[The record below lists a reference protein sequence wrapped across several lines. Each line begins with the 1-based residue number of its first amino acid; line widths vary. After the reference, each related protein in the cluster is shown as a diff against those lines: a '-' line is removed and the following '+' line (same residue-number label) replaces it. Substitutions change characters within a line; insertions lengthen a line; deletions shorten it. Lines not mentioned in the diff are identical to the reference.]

1 MFTRTT
7 RWWAFCL
14 LCLSLTPL
22 WAQRG
27 AELPGKKPSGEVR
40 LPNGWRIHPAGEQ
53 LEIDVGALGLALS
66 PDGTR
71 LAVLHCGVPKHSV
84 MLIDTIGRRIL
95 HQQAI
100 AKGWVGICWST
111 DGRRVYVSGGSD
123 DVVRVF
129 RVGVA
134 RLLEDGTIP
143 VKPEGETATQFVAQ
157 VAASPDSQ
165 RLYAVLMKGNGVA
178 VIDLAERRLQRKLP
192 VDGSPY
198 GVAVSPDS
206 ALLAVSRWGLAS
218 VELFDTSTWQSVACI
233 PTGTHPNEMTF
244 SPDGKRLFVA
254 CANNNTVTVI
264 DVAQRKAVEQIN
276 VALSPKAPA
285 GSTPNSLALSP
296 DGKRLYVANADNYT
310 VAVVDVSSDESRVLG
325 FIPAG
330 WYPAGVRVAP
340 DNSAIYVLNSKGITP
355 KANPQREYI
364 GSILRGT
371 VQFVPVPTPQTL
383 RQYTRRVR
391 ELLPYR
397 DSLLTHAPSR
407 LPKVIP
413 AKVGDP
419 SPIKYVIYIIKE
431 NRTYDQVFG
440 DMQGGNGEPNLCL
453 FGEEVTPNHHALAR
467 EFVLLDNFYV
477 DAEVSADGHNWSTA
491 AYATDYVEK
500 IWPYGYGGHG
510 HGYDY
515 EGTNPITYPDAG
527 FIWDACKRA
536 GVSYRSYAEFVR
548 QEPDGSLK
556 ANVPSLEGHFS
567 PIFAPFNLEVPD
579 MKRVEQFL
587 TEFREYEKNGDLPRF
602 IIMRLPNDHTYG
614 TRPGK
619 PTPRAMV
626 AENDLALG
634 TLVDA
639 LSHSRFWKEMAIFVL
654 EDDAQ
659 NGPDH
664 VDAHRSLALVI
675 SPYVKRRSVD
685 STLYTTCGMLRT
697 MELILGLEPLSQ
709 YDAAATPM
717 YRCFTDKPD
726 FTPYTCR
733 PARWD
738 LNEKNPANAWE
749 WRESLAMD
757 LSQEDRVDDLLFN
770 EIIWRSVK
778 GADNPMPAPV
788 RSIFSQPT
796 VEGLDST
803 QGNGSS
809 PPK

>member
-1 MFTRTT
+1 MNRFFRLWT
-7 RWWAFCL
+7 L
-14 LCLSLTPL
+14 GLSLVIVAPL
-22 WAQRG
+22 LAAPKG
-27 AELPGKKPSGEVR
+27 ELPGKKPSGEVL

-53 LEIDVGALGLALS
+53 VEIDVGALGVAQS
-66 PDGTR
+66 PNGTR

-84 MLIDTIGRRIL
+84 MLIDAPNRRIL
-95 HQQAI
+95 HQQPI
-100 AKGWVGICWST
+100 AKGWVGICWSN

-129 RVGVA
+129 RAGVA
-134 RLLEDGTIP
+134 RLIEEGNVS

-157 VAASPDSQ
+157 VAVSPDDKL
-165 RLYAVLMKGNGVA
+165 LYAALMKGNGVA
-178 VIDLAERRLQRKLP
+178 VVDLHERKLLRKLS
-192 VDGSPY
+192 VQGSPY
-198 GVAVSPDS
+198 GVAVSPDGG
-206 ALLAVSRWGLAS
+206 LLAASRWGLAS
-218 VELFDTSTWQSVACI
+218 VELFDTNTWQSVAQI

-264 DVAQRKAVEQIN
+264 DVAQRRAIEQIN
-276 VALSPKAPA
+276 VALSPRAPA

-296 DGKRLYVANADNYT
+296 DGKRLYVANADNYS
-310 VAVVDVSSDESRVLG
+310 VAVVDVSGEESRVLG

-340 DNSAIYVLNSKGITP
+340 DNSMVYVLNSKGVTP

-371 VQFVPVPTPQTL
+371 LQFVPVPDAQTL
-383 RQYTRRVR
+383 RRYTQRVR
-391 ELLPYR
+391 ELMPYK
-397 DSLLTHAPSR
+397 DSLLTRAPSK

-413 AKVGDP
+413 AKIGDP

-440 DMQGGNGEPNLCL
+440 DMPEGNGDPNLCL

-536 GVSYRSYAEFVR
+536 GVSYRSYAEFIT
-548 QEPDGSLK
+548 QQADGTLK
-556 ANVPSLEGHFS
+556 ATMPSLEGHFS
-567 PIFAPFNLEVPD
+567 PIFSPYNLDIPD
-579 MKRVEQFL
+579 MQRVEQFL

-634 TLVDA
+634 TLVEA
-639 LSHSRFWKEMAIFVL
+639 LTHSRYWKEMAIFVV

-664 VDAHRSLALVI
+664 VDAHRSVALVI

-685 STLYTTCGMLRT
+685 STLYTTCSMLRT

-717 YRCFTDKPD
+717 YRCFTDKPN

-733 PARWD
+733 PARWNV
-738 LNEKNPANAWE
+738 NEKNPASAWG

-757 LSQEDRVDDLLFN
+757 LSQEDRVDDLLFS

-788 RSIFSQPT
+788 RSIFSQPA
-796 VEGLDST
+796 VSIE
-803 QGNGSS
+803 
-809 PPK
+809 

>member
-1 MFTRTT
+1 MFIKTA

-14 LCLSLTPL
+14 ICLLIVPL
-22 WAQRG
+22 WAKPEV
-27 AELPGKKPSGEVR
+27 ELPGKKPSGEVL
-40 LPNGWRIHPAGEQ
+40 LPNGWRIQPAGEQ
-53 LEIDVGALGLALS
+53 VEIDVGALGLALS
-66 PDGTR
+66 PNGAR

-84 MLIDTIGRRIL
+84 MLIDASGRRIL
-95 HQQAI
+95 HQQPI

-129 RVGVA
+129 RAGVA
-134 RLLEDGTIP
+134 RLIEDGDIS
-143 VKPEGETATQFVAQ
+143 VKPEGESATQFVAQ
-157 VAASPDSQ
+157 VVVSPDGKT
-165 RLYAVLMKGNGVA
+165 LYAALMKGNGVA
-178 VIDLAERRLQRKLP
+178 VIDLNERKLQRKLP

-198 GVAVSPDS
+198 GVAVSPDG
-206 ALLAVSRWGLAS
+206 ALLAVSRWGMAS
-218 VELFDTSTWQSVACI
+218 VELFDTKEWQSVARI
-233 PTGTHPNEMTF
+233 STGTHPNEMTF
-244 SPDGKRLFVA
+244 SPDGRRLFVA
-254 CANNNTVTVI
+254 CANNNTVTVV
-264 DVAQRKAVEQIN
+264 DVAQRRAVEQIN
-276 VALSPKAPA
+276 VAPSPKAPA

-296 DGKRLYVANADNYT
+296 DGERLYVANADNYA
-310 VAVVDVSSDESRVLG
+310 VAVVDVSGEQSRVLG

-340 DNSAIYVLNSKGITP
+340 DNSTLYVLNSKGATP

-364 GSILRGT
+364 ARILRST
-371 VQFVPVPTPQTL
+371 VQFVPTPDTQTL
-383 RQYTRRVR
+383 RRYTQRVR
-391 ELLPYR
+391 ELMPYR
-397 DSLLTHAPSR
+397 DNLLTRAPSR

-419 SPIKYVIYIIKE
+419 SPIKYVVYIIKE

-440 DMQGGNGEPNLCL
+440 DMKEGNGDPNLCI
-453 FGEEVTPNHHALAR
+453 FGEDITPNHHALAR
-467 EFVLLDNFYV
+467 EFVLLDNFYA

-510 HGYDY
+510 HDYDY

-536 GVSYRSYAEFVR
+536 GVSYRSYAEFVLR
-548 QEPDGSLK
+548 ASDGTLK
-556 ANVPSLEGHFS
+556 ATVPSLEGHFS
-567 PIFAPFNLEVPD
+567 PIFEPYNLDVPD

-634 TLVDA
+634 TLVEA
-639 LSHSRFWKEMAIFVL
+639 LSRSRFWKEMAIFVL

-664 VDAHRSLALVI
+664 VDAHRSIALVI

-685 STLYTTCGMLRT
+685 STLYTTCSVLRT

-738 LNEKNPANAWE
+738 INEKNPANAWG

-757 LSQEDRVDDLLFN
+757 LSQEDRIDDLLFS

-778 GADNPMPAPV
+778 GADSPMPAPV
-788 RSIFSQPT
+788 RSIFSQSAIGR
-796 VEGLDST
+796 E
-803 QGNGSS
+803 
-809 PPK
+809 

>member
-1 MFTRTT
+1 MNRFFRLWTLG
-7 RWWAFCL
+7 L
-14 LCLSLTPL
+14 LLVIVAPL
-22 WAQRG
+22 LAAPKG
-27 AELPGKKPSGEVR
+27 ELPGKKPSGEVL

-53 LEIDVGALGLALS
+53 VEIDVGALGVAQS
-66 PDGTR
+66 PNGTR

-84 MLIDTIGRRIL
+84 MLIDAPNRRIL
-95 HQQAI
+95 HQQPI
-100 AKGWVGICWST
+100 AKGWVGICWSN

-129 RVGVA
+129 RAGVA
-134 RLLEDGTIP
+134 RLIEEGNVS

-157 VAASPDSQ
+157 VAVSPDDKL
-165 RLYAVLMKGNGVA
+165 LYAALMKGNGVA
-178 VIDLAERRLQRKLP
+178 VVDLHERKLLRKLS
-192 VDGSPY
+192 VQGSPY
-198 GVAVSPDS
+198 GVAVSPDGG
-206 ALLAVSRWGLAS
+206 LLAASRWGLAS
-218 VELFDTSTWQSVACI
+218 VELFDTDTWQSVTQI

-264 DVAQRKAVEQIN
+264 DVAQRRAIEQIN
-276 VALSPKAPA
+276 VALSPRAPA

-296 DGKRLYVANADNYT
+296 DGKRLYVANADNYS
-310 VAVVDVSSDESRVLG
+310 VAVVDVSGEESRVLG

-340 DNSAIYVLNSKGITP
+340 DNSMVYMLNSKGVTP

-371 VQFVPVPTPQTL
+371 LQFVPVPDAQTL
-383 RQYTRRVR
+383 RRYTQRVR
-391 ELLPYR
+391 ELMPYK
-397 DSLLTHAPSR
+397 DSLLTRAPSK

-413 AKVGDP
+413 AKIGDP

-440 DMQGGNGEPNLCL
+440 DMPEGNGDPNLCL

-536 GVSYRSYAEFVR
+536 GVSYRSYAEFIT
-548 QEPDGSLK
+548 QQADGTLK
-556 ANVPSLEGHFS
+556 ATMPSLEGHFS
-567 PIFAPFNLEVPD
+567 PIFSPYNLDIPD
-579 MKRVEQFL
+579 MQRVEQFL

-634 TLVDA
+634 TLVEA
-639 LSHSRFWKEMAIFVL
+639 LTHSRYWKEMAIFVV

-664 VDAHRSLALVI
+664 VDAHRSVALVI

-685 STLYTTCGMLRT
+685 STLYTTCSMLRT

-717 YRCFTDKPD
+717 YRCFTDKPN

-733 PARWD
+733 PARWNV
-738 LNEKNPANAWE
+738 NEKNPASAWG

-757 LSQEDRVDDLLFN
+757 LSQEDRVDDLLFS

-788 RSIFSQPT
+788 RSIFSQPA
-796 VEGLDST
+796 VSIE
-803 QGNGSS
+803 
-809 PPK
+809 

>member
-1 MFTRTT
+1 MNRCF
-7 RWWAFCL
+7 RWWTLGL
-14 LCLSLTPL
+14 LLVLIAPL
-22 WAQRG
+22 WAAPKG
-27 AELPGKKPSGEVR
+27 ELPGKKPSGEVL
-40 LPNGWRIHPAGEQ
+40 LPNGWRIHPVGEP
-53 LEIDVGALGLALS
+53 LEIGVGALGMALS
-66 PDGTR
+66 PNGTR

-84 MLIDTIGRRIL
+84 MLIDAPNRRIL
-95 HQQAI
+95 HQLPI
-100 AKGWVGICWST
+100 AKGWVGICWSN

-123 DVVRVF
+123 DVVRAF

-134 RLLEDGTIP
+134 RLIEDGSVS
-143 VKPEGETATQFVAQ
+143 VKLEGETATQFVAQ
-157 VAASPDSQ
+157 VAVSPDDKL
-165 RLYAVLMKGNGVA
+165 LYAALMKGNGVA
-178 VIDLAERRLQRKLP
+178 VLDIQERRLLRKLS
-192 VDGSPY
+192 VQGSPY
-198 GVAVSPDS
+198 GVAISPDGG
-206 ALLAVSRWGLAS
+206 LLAVSRWGMAS
-218 VELFDTSTWQSVACI
+218 VELFDTSTWQSVAQI

-264 DVAQRKAVEQIN
+264 DVAARKAAEQIN
-276 VALSPKAPA
+276 VALTPRAPA

-296 DGKRLYVANADNYT
+296 DGERLYVANADNYC
-310 VAVVDVSSDESRVLG
+310 VAVVDVSGEESRVLG

-340 DNSAIYVLNSKGITP
+340 DNSTVYVLNSKGITP

-371 VQFVPVPTPQTL
+371 VQFIPVPDEQTL
-383 RQYTRRVR
+383 RRYTQRVR
-391 ELLPYR
+391 ELMPYK
-397 DSLLTHAPSR
+397 DSLLTRAPSK

-413 AKVGDP
+413 AKIGAP

-440 DMQGGNGEPNLCL
+440 DIPEGNGDPNLCI
-453 FGEEVTPNHHALAR
+453 FGEEITPNHHALAR

-515 EGTNPITYPDAG
+515 EGTNPISYPDAG

-536 GVSYRSYAEFVR
+536 GVSYRSYAEFVT
-548 QEPDGSLK
+548 QNADGTLK
-556 ANVPSLEGHFS
+556 ATMPSLEGHFS
-567 PIFAPFNLEVPD
+567 PIFSPYNLDIPD
-579 MKRVEQFL
+579 MQRVAQFL

-634 TLVDA
+634 TLVEA
-639 LSHSRFWKEMAIFVL
+639 LSNSRYWKEMAIFVL

-664 VDAHRSLALVI
+664 VDAHRSVALVI

-685 STLYTTCGMLRT
+685 STLYTTCSMLRT

-709 YDAAATPM
+709 YDAAAMPM

-726 FTPYTCR
+726 FTPYKCR
-733 PARWD
+733 PARWN
-738 LNEKNPANAWE
+738 LNEKNPANAWG

-757 LSQEDRVDDLLFN
+757 LSREDRVDDLLFS

-778 GADNPMPAPV
+778 GADSPMPAPV
-788 RSIFSQPT
+788 RSIFNQLAASM
-796 VEGLDST
+796 
-803 QGNGSS
+803 
-809 PPK
+809 K

>member
-1 MFTRTT
+1 MHRCCRLWMFG
-7 RWWAFCL
+7 L
-14 LCLSLTPL
+14 LLVAVAPL
-22 WAQRG
+22 VAQPKG
-27 AELPGKKPSGEVR
+27 ELPGKKPSGEVL
-40 LPNGWRIHPAGEQ
+40 LPNGWRIYPVGEQ
-53 LEIDVGALGLALS
+53 LEIDVGALGMALS
-66 PDGTR
+66 PDGMR

-84 MLIDTIGRRIL
+84 MLIDAPNRRIL
-95 HQQAI
+95 HQQPI
-100 AKGWVGICWST
+100 AKGWIGICWSN

-134 RLLEDGTIP
+134 RLIEDSDIS
-143 VKPEGETATQFVAQ
+143 VKLAGETATRFVAQ
-157 VAASPDSQ
+157 VAVSPDDKL
-165 RLYAVLMKGNGVA
+165 LYAALMKGNGVA
-178 VIDLAERRLQRKLP
+178 VIDLQKRQLLRTLSVQ
-192 VDGSPY
+192 GSPY
-198 GVAVSPDS
+198 GVAVSPDGG
-206 ALLAVSRWGLAS
+206 LLAVSRWGMSS
-218 VELFDTSTWQSVACI
+218 VELFDTSSWQSVAQI

-276 VALSPKAPA
+276 VALSPRAPA

-296 DGKRLYVANADNYT
+296 DAKRLYVANADNYS
-310 VAVVDVSSDESRVLG
+310 VAVVDVSGEESKVLG

-340 DNSAIYVLNSKGITP
+340 DNGTIYVLNSKGVTP

-371 VQFVPVPTPQTL
+371 VQFVPVPDTQTL

-391 ELLPYR
+391 DLMPYK
-397 DSLLTHAPSR
+397 DSLLTRAPSK

-419 SPIKYVIYIIKE
+419 SPIKYVVYIIKE
-431 NRTYDQVFG
+431 NRTYDQVLG
-440 DMQGGNGEPNLCL
+440 DMPEGNGDPNLCI

-515 EGTNPITYPDAG
+515 EGTNPLTYPDAG

-536 GVSYRSYAEFVR
+536 GVSYRSYAEFVT
-548 QEPDGSLK
+548 QDADGSLK
-556 ANVPSLEGHFS
+556 ATMPSLEGHFS
-567 PIFAPFNLEVPD
+567 PTFSPYNLDIPD
-579 MKRVEQFL
+579 MQRVEQFL
-587 TEFREYEKNGDLPRF
+587 NEFREYEKNGNLPRF

-634 TLVDA
+634 TLVEA
-639 LSHSRFWKEMAIFVL
+639 LTHSRYWKEMAIFVL

-664 VDAHRSLALVI
+664 VDAHRSPALVI

-685 STLYTTCGMLRT
+685 STLYTTCSMLRT

-717 YRCFTDKPD
+717 YRCFTNKPD

-738 LNEKNPANAWE
+738 LNEKNPANAWG

-757 LSQEDRVDDLLFN
+757 LSKEDRVDDWLFS

-778 GADNPMPAPV
+778 GADHPMPAPV
-788 RSIFSQPT
+788 RSIFSQPS
-796 VEGLDST
+796 VSRE
-803 QGNGSS
+803 
-809 PPK
+809 

>member
-1 MFTRTT
+1 MQKVGRWTLLVFT
-7 RWWAFCL
+7 L
-14 LCLSLTPL
+14 LAVAAWSKPS
-22 WAQRG
+22 AD
-27 AELPGKKPSGEVR
+27 LPGVKPSGEVL
-40 LPNGWRIHPAGEQ
+40 LPNGWRIQPAGEQ
-53 LEIDVGALGLALS
+53 LEIDVGALGMALS
-66 PDGTR
+66 PNGAR

-84 MLIDTIGRRIL
+84 MLIDAPGRRIL
-95 HQQAI
+95 HQLPI
-100 AKGWVGICWST
+100 AKGWVGICWSS
-111 DGRRVYVSGGSD
+111 DGRRLYVSGGSD

-129 RVGVA
+129 RVGTA
-134 RLLEDGTIP
+134 RLIEEGNIP
-143 VKPEGETATQFVAQ
+143 VKAQNENATQFVAQ
-157 VAASPDSQ
+157 VATSPDGRQ
-165 RLYAVLMKGNGVA
+165 LYAALMKGNGVA
-178 VIDLAERRLQRKLP
+178 VIDLQEHKMLRRLS
-192 VDGSPY
+192 VGGSPY
-198 GVAVSPDS
+198 GVAVSPDGR
-206 ALLAVSRWGLAS
+206 LLAVSRWGMAS
-218 VELFDTSTWQSVACI
+218 VELFDTSTWQSVAQVS
-233 PTGTHPNEMTF
+233 TGTHPNEMTF
-244 SPDGKRLFVA
+244 SPDGQRLYVA
-254 CANNNTVTVI
+254 CANNNTVTVV
-264 DVAQRKAVEQIN
+264 DVAQRKAVEQVN
-276 VALSPKAPA
+276 VALSPRAPA
-285 GSTPNSLALSP
+285 GSTPNSVALSP
-296 DGKRLYVANADNYT
+296 DGKRLYVANADNYS
-310 VAVVDVSSDESRVLG
+310 VAVVDVSGKVSRVLG

-330 WYPAGVRVAP
+330 WYPAAVRVAP
-340 DNSAIYVLNSKGITP
+340 DNGMLYVLNSKGVTP

-371 VQFVPVPTPQTL
+371 VQFVPVPDSATL
-383 RQYTRRVR
+383 RRYTQRVR
-391 ELLPYR
+391 ELMPYK
-397 DSLLTHAPSR
+397 DSLLTRAPSK

-413 AKVGDP
+413 ARVGDH

-440 DMQGGNGEPNLCL
+440 DMKEGNGDPNLCL

-536 GVSYRSYAEFVR
+536 GVSYRSYAEFVT
-548 QEPDGSLK
+548 ENPDGSLK
-556 ANVPSLEGHFS
+556 ATMLSLEGHFS
-567 PIFAPFNLEVPD
+567 PIFSPYNLDIPD
-579 MKRVEQFL
+579 MRRVEQFL
-587 TEFREYEKNGDLPRF
+587 TEFREYEKNGDLLRF

-634 TLVDA
+634 TLVEA
-639 LSHSRFWKEMAIFVL
+639 LTHSRYWREMAIFVL

-664 VDAHRSLALVI
+664 VDAHRSPALVI

-685 STLYTTCGMLRT
+685 STLYTTCSMLRT

-738 LNEKNPANAWE
+738 INEKNPANAWG

-757 LSQEDRVDDLLFN
+757 LSQEDRVDDLLFS

-788 RSIFSQPT
+788 RSIFSQPS
-796 VEGLDST
+796 VSRD
-803 QGNGSS
+803 
-809 PPK
+809 

>member
-1 MFTRTT
+1 MPYRYSPLWTVG
-7 RWWAFCL
+7 L
-14 LCLSLTPL
+14 LLVMVAPL
-22 WAQRG
+22 WAQPRG
-27 AELPGKKPSGEVR
+27 ELPGKRPSGETL
-40 LPNGWRIHPAGEQ
+40 LPNGWRIHPVGEQ
-53 LEIDVGALGLALS
+53 LEIDVGALGVAMS
-66 PDGTR
+66 PNGMR

-84 MLIDTIGRRIL
+84 MLIDASNRHIL
-95 HQQAI
+95 HQQPI
-100 AKGWVGICWST
+100 AKGWVGICWSN

-129 RVGVA
+129 RVGVT
-134 RLLEDGTIP
+134 RLIEDGDVS

-157 VAASPDSQ
+157 LAVSPDD
-165 RLYAVLMKGNGVA
+165 RWLYAALMKGNGVA
-178 VIDLAERRLQRKLP
+178 VVDIQQRKL
-192 VDGSPY
+192 VRKLSVQGSPY
-198 GVAVSPDS
+198 GVAVSPDGS
-206 ALLAVSRWGLAS
+206 LLAVSRWGMAS
-218 VELFDTSTWQSVACI
+218 VELFDTSTWQSVAQI

-254 CANNNTVTVI
+254 CANNNRVTVV
-264 DVAQRKAVEQIN
+264 DVARRKAAEQIN
-276 VALSPKAPA
+276 VALSPRAPA
-285 GSTPNSLALSP
+285 GSTPNSVALSP
-296 DGKRLYVANADNYT
+296 DGKRLYVANADNYS
-310 VAVVDVSSDESRVLG
+310 VAVVDVSREESRVLG

-330 WYPAGVRVAP
+330 WYPVGVRIAP
-340 DNSAIYVLNSKGITP
+340 DNSTIYVLNSKGSTP

-364 GSILRGT
+364 GSILRAT
-371 VQFVPVPTPQTL
+371 VQFVPVPDEQTL
-383 RQYTRRVR
+383 LRYTQRVR
-391 ELLPYR
+391 ELMPYQ
-397 DSLLTHAPSR
+397 DSLLTRAPSK

-440 DMQGGNGEPNLCL
+440 DIPEGNGDPSLCL

-536 GVSYRSYAEFVR
+536 GVSYRSYAEFVS
-548 QEPDGSLK
+548 QDADGTLR

-567 PIFAPFNLEVPD
+567 PTFSPYNLDVPD
-579 MKRVEQFL
+579 MQRVQQFL

-634 TLVDA
+634 TLVEA
-639 LSHSRFWKEMAIFVL
+639 LTHSRYWKEMAIFVL

-664 VDAHRSLALVI
+664 VDAHRSPALVI

-685 STLYTTCGMLRT
+685 STLYTTCSMLRT

-738 LNEKNPANAWE
+738 LNEKNPANAWG
-749 WRESLAMD
+749 WRESLAID
-757 LSQEDRVDDLLFN
+757 LSQEDRVDDLLFS

-778 GADNPMPAPV
+778 GADHPMPAPV
-788 RSIFSQPT
+788 RSIFSRA
-796 VEGLDST
+796 VFSKE
-803 QGNGSS
+803 
-809 PPK
+809 